1 MYKVLGL
8 KLLYVIKLIKYMEVN
23 KLNENPIVF
32 FKSTMRTLLSDE
44 RRVLGSVSYGSY
56 SGSNNFEAN
65 IAYLNDDGVIMLAND
80 YFYNKGVKSF
90 NPGDGVSAGYMIDN
104 WGPGDHVIYSEKPA
118 PEDFKTKLKSID
130 YKTAGYS
137 REDLENEIEDL
148 MSKTWES
155 GDDAGVLE
163 IGKKLAH
170 LYIQSRFGDP
180 LNSKEYTH
188 SWTHQIPF
196 KGEDEDLRQLFT
208 LKNGEVVSKVK
219 ILDSE
224 EGGMRI
230 ELETEQSKEIPF
242 DALTKE
248 GVQEMSDFLIE
259 QSFYGATI

>member
-1 MYKVLGL
+1 
-8 KLLYVIKLIKYMEVN
+8 MEIS

-32 FKSTMRTLLSDE
+32 FKSTMKTLLNDE
-44 RRVLGSVSYGSY
+44 QRVLGSVNYGSY

-65 IAYLNDDGVIMLAND
+65 IAYLNEDGTVMLAND

-90 NPGDGVSAGYMIDN
+90 NPNDGVSVGYMIDN
-104 WGPGDHVIYSEKPA
+104 WGPGDQVIYSERPA
-118 PEDFKTKLKSID
+118 SEEFKTKLKSID

-137 REDLENEIEDL
+137 RESLENEIEDM
-148 MSKTWES
+148 MSKAWES
-155 GDDAGVLE
+155 ENDAGILE
-163 IGKKLAH
+163 IGKKLAY

-180 LNSKEYTH
+180 LKSKEYNH

-208 LKNGEVVSKVK
+208 LKDGSVVSKVK

-224 EGGMRI
+224 EGGMKI
-230 ELETEQSKEIPF
+230 ELETETEKELPF

-259 QSFYGATI
+259 QSFYGATV